1 MKDWIKRSLLV
12 VLFAALAIQ
21 VFRPPRTNPI
31 TAPRHDVTIA
41 TTVHPQVAATMQRAC
56 RDCHSNETRWPWY
69 SHVAPVS
76 WVVAY
81 DVNSGRR
88 AMNLSTWGQYSP
100 KAQRKLLGDICE
112 EVRSGEMPDAGYR
125 LMHSDS
131 RLTPAEVAAICT
143 WTTSTAG
150 ASEREEVKD

>member
-21 VFRPPRTNPI
+21 VFRPPRTNP
-31 TAPRHDVTIA
+31 TAAPRHDVTFA
-41 TTVHPQVAATMQRAC
+41 MAVHPQVASTMQRAC
-56 RDCHSNETRWPWY
+56 RDCHSNDTRWPWY

-81 DVNSGRR
+81 DVNSGRH

-100 KAQRKLLGDICE
+100 KTQKELLGDICK

-125 LMHSDS
+125 MMHANA
-131 RLTPAEVAAICT
+131 RLTPADVQAICT
-143 WTTSTAG
+143 WTQSAAG
-150 ASEREEVKD
+150 ASERQEVKD